1 MPLFDVLVDG
11 VENPEQYTA
20 TYKAERLGPHEQAAA
35 LMTQFQLHS
44 IDTAPGSSRAILTE
58 MQGQDGA
65 LPNLL
70 RTLAESP
77 AALAAYQQLGTLLAH
92 SSLTPIEQQV
102 VYVTAAHANQC
113 HYCTVPNPMLGDAA
127 EADDIAAA
135 IRQGQRLGNQRLQA
149 LRKFTA
155 AMTDNRGWVPEGDV
169 ETFLIAGFTREN
181 LLEVVTGIALVTL
194 SSYANHVT
202 ATPVDHLA
210 A

>member
-1 MPLFDVLVDG
+1 M
-11 VENPEQYTA
+11 TA
-20 TYKAERLGPHEQAAA
+20 
-35 LMTQFQLHS
+35 FQLHS
-44 IDTAPGSSRAILTE
+44 IETAPDSSRAILAE
-58 MQGQDGA
+58 MQGQGGK

-77 AALAAYQQLGTLLAH
+77 VALTAYRQLATLLAN

-113 HYCTVPNPMLGDAA
+113 HYCTIPNPMLGDAA
-127 EADDIAAA
+127 EAEDIAAA
-135 IRQGQRLGNQRLQA
+135 IRHGHRLVNPRLQA

-155 AMTDNRGWVPEGDV
+155 AMTENRGWVPEGEV
-169 ETFLIAGFTREN
+169 ELFLGAGLTREN